1 MQISPTSPCFSRLA
15 RRPSTCHPAS
25 FFSSL
30 SYFRPLM
37 LPLTCTVSM
46 VFRLPETPVQLSMVT
61 RSVYRLLHT
70 WVLFP
75 PVCVEE
81 NEERRAAFQVYP
93 PVLQLCGSL
102 SRISQQ
108 LYRRVGFQI
117 YSQLPFV
124 FLTTLNTW

>member
-1 MQISPTSPCFSRLA
+1 
-15 RRPSTCHPAS
+15 
-25 FFSSL
+25 
-30 SYFRPLM
+30 M

-70 WVLFP
+70 WLLFP

-81 NEERRAAFQVYP
+81 NEERRAAFQGSP

-117 YSQLPFV
+117 IPSYLLF